1 MPVETGASDRH
12 HRRTIVLLVLRV
24 RCLFQQR
31 HMAGHAVI
39 VIEEAVAD
47 EDFGL
52 REIGTKAGDNRFGLR
67 QRRGRP
73 GRHPAA
79 RRQHNKKSRILLDI
93 STLPA
98 LVLFCDSLS
107 RRAALSR
114 YLGRPGPAPRG
125 MSLCTGETRGY
136 LVAWAMPMTVRPD
149 RRSY

>member
-1 MPVETGASDRH
+1 MKISVFGKSGPRLVTTGLVCAS
-12 HRRTIVLLVLRV
+12 
-24 RCLFQQR
+24 
-31 HMAGHAVI
+31 AAV
-39 VIEEAVAD
+39 
-47 EDFGL
+47 G
-52 REIGTKAGDNRFGLR
+52 
-67 QRRGRP
+67 
-73 GRHPAA
+73 PAA
-79 RRQHNKKSRILLDI
+79 IQLAAASTTKNPRILLDI

-149 RRSY
+149 PRAHLIRGVQHSTT